1 LTRYDL
7 HRISL
12 AIDKAI
18 PGLIVRNTAES
29 GTFWYVE
36 LNYDSPVLLTI
47 FAMDD
52 KLHSEL
58 AALVIALF
66 MKGFENDFRKEI
78 FGGIPLRSELAL
90 EITDVASM
98 PDDIKAP
105 VVEALAESPC
115 QASRPVQIELD
126 DGKTPTYIFLAGDIF
141 SDMKVGEG
149 RGGPL
154 QILVGLAAIE
164 VAHRLLRGS
173 IELNVLQPKLVK
185 LVRNSIS

>member
-1 LTRYDL
+1 M
-7 HRISL
+7 
-12 AIDKAI
+12 
-18 PGLIVRNTAES
+18 IVRNTAES